1 MLQDLAKLV
10 LFLLAPNR
18 RLRTA
23 TPSFVPS
30 CLLILSFCFIAFS
43 QTQNPPV
50 ERPKPQFDFAPG
62 QHDLKGGQT
71 DSFRV
76 SLKSGDF
83 LSALVLQQQI
93 DISIGL
99 FGPDGKKIAETDSPN
114 DKWGPEPVLLVA
126 NESGEFRVDIFS
138 PNPRAAA
145 GKYEIREVRIEPA
158 TPQEVTAVAVQRK
171 FDEGTRLG
179 NETSGTSL
187 HLAVET
193 LKETLPFYQS
203 THEVYRQ
210 ALTVRA
216 LGVLHMQL
224 GEFRSA
230 LPYLDQSMTLAKT
243 LNDSRQEEVLE
254 TFLGGAYDVLGEP
267 DKALAHYNRALILA
281 RESGNQGVE
290 ASALNNIGKIN
301 NDGSDWEKAIDHYLE
316 ALPVFRALGNR
327 RTEGI
332 TLNNIGV
339 AYTQWGEPEKSIDYL
354 QQALTL
360 LRAVKDTNSESY
372 TLSNIGNSY
381 RKIGDYPKALDFF
394 QQAQTIQKKTGNR
407 KQEADTLDLIG
418 ATYSATGQPEKALS
432 YHQESLKIQREAG
445 NVRREGISLANLG
458 HVYLLLNQPDQ
469 ALEQLNAAV
478 VIFRKISDLNSAAAT
493 LLDAAKAH
501 QQKQDFEQARRDVEE
516 AIGLVETVRARS
528 TSPQLRSSYLASR
541 ENVYEFYIDLLMQ
554 LNAQNPGK
562 GHDAEALHV
571 SERGRARSLLETLNE
586 SSVVIRKG
594 VSPELVDREKLLTQ
608 SLNAKA
614 QRLIQLTALRASQKE
629 IEALN
634 GEINSLEDE
643 FRQVQTSIRRASP
656 AYAALTQP
664 QPLGIKEIQQ
674 QLDPDSLLLEYSLG
688 TDRSYLWVVSTNS
701 LNAYELPGRSRVES
715 VARELYQTLTERS
728 VAKAVETAQD
738 RVDRIARA
746 DSRAQ
751 ELTSELSD
759 MILKPAAAKLG
770 NKRLLIVADGAL
782 QYVPFAALALPNVTS
797 SRPVS
802 GYVAR
807 DSLQLT
813 TSNTPNTGY
822 RPLILD
828 HEVVNLPSAST
839 IAIQRRALANRPLA
853 PKGVAVIADPVFA
866 ASDVRLRSREKS
878 GGQTDANDAQRNASG
893 DLRIIEHVNNSSTA
907 EMVVRRLPFTRQ
919 EAQEILS
926 VASGGA
932 NFRALDFQASRATA
946 LSSELSNYRYLHFA
960 THGYLDTN
968 NPRFSAIV
976 LSLVDKQGKPEDGF
990 LRTIDIYNL
999 KLPAELVVLSACE
1012 TGLGKDIKGEGLVGL
1027 TQGFMYAGARRV
1039 VVSLWNVNDRAT
1051 ADLMG
1056 HLYAGMLRAHKTP
1069 PAALRAAQ
1077 IEMLRA
1083 RQWQQPYFWAAF
1095 VMQGDWK

>member
-18 RLRTA
+18 WLRLAA
-23 TPSFVPS
+23 TGFVLPG
-30 CLLILSFCFIAFS
+30 LLLLSVSGLAFS

-50 ERPKPQFDFAPG
+50 EQQKPQFDFGPG
-62 QHDLKGGQT
+62 QHELKGGQT

-76 SLKSGDF
+76 SLKAGDF
-83 LSALVLQQQI
+83 LSALVVQQQI

-114 DKWGPEPVLLVA
+114 DRWGPEPVLIVA
-126 NESGEFRVDIFS
+126 NQSGEFRVDIFS

-145 GKYEIREVRIEPA
+145 GKYEIREVKIGPA
-158 TPQEVTAVAVQRK
+158 TPQDIDAVAVQRK
-171 FDEGTRLG
+171 FDEGTRLS
-179 NETSGTSL
+179 NESSGSSRQ
-187 HLAVET
+187 LAVET
-193 LKETLPFYQS
+193 LKETLSFYQS
-203 THEVYRQ
+203 THQAYRE
-210 ALTVRA
+210 ALTARA
-216 LGVLHMQL
+216 LGVLYMQL

-230 LPYLDQSMTLAKT
+230 LPYLEQSMTLAET
-243 LNDSRQEEVLE
+243 LHDSRQEEVLE
-254 TFLGGAYDVLGEP
+254 TFLGGANDVLGET
-267 DKALAHYNRALILA
+267 DKALAHYNRALVLA
-281 RESGNQGVE
+281 RQSGNQGVE

-301 NDGSDWEKAIDHYLE
+301 NDASDWEKAIGHYLQ
-316 ALPVFRALGNR
+316 ALPLFRALGNR

-360 LRAVKDTNSESY
+360 LRAVKDTSSESY

-381 RKIGDYPKALDFF
+381 RKMQDYQKALDFF
-394 QQAQTIQKKTGNR
+394 QQAQAIQKQTNNR

-418 ATYSATGQPEKALS
+418 ATYSGMGQPEKAIS
-432 YHQESLKIQREAG
+432 YHQEALKIQREAG

-469 ALEQLNAAV
+469 ALEQLNASV
-478 VIFRKISDLNSAAAT
+478 VIFRKISDLNNAAVT
-493 LLDAAKAH
+493 LLDTAKAH
-501 QQKQDFEQARRDVEE
+501 QQKQDFDQARRDVEE

-528 TSPQLRSSYLASR
+528 TSPQLRSAYLASR

-554 LNAQNPGK
+554 LDAKSPGK
-562 GHDAEALHV
+562 GHDAEALQV
-571 SERGRARSLLETLNE
+571 SERARARSLLDTLNE

-614 QRLIQLTALRASQKE
+614 QRLIQLTALKGSQKE
-629 IEALN
+629 IEALK

-643 FRQVQTSIRRASP
+643 FRQVQASIRSASP

-664 QPLGIKEIQQ
+664 QPLGLKEIQD
-674 QLDPDSLLLEYSLG
+674 QLDPDSVLLEYSLG
-688 TDRSYLWVVSTNS
+688 TDRSYLWLVTTNS
-701 LNAYELPGRSRVES
+701 LKVYELPGRSRIEG

-728 VAKAVETAQD
+728 VIKAVETAPD
-738 RVDRIARA
+738 RVARIARA

-751 ELTSELSD
+751 ELNNQLSD
-759 MILKPAAAKLG
+759 MILKPAAAKFG
-770 NKRLLIVADGAL
+770 DKRLLIVADGAL
-782 QYVPFAALALPNVTS
+782 QYVPFAALALPGVTS

-813 TSNTPNTGY
+813 DNARNADY

-828 HEVVNLPSAST
+828 HEVINLPSAST
-839 IAIQRRALANRPLA
+839 IAIQRRALANRIPA
-853 PKGVAVIADPVFA
+853 PKGVAVIADPVFS
-866 ASDVRLRSREKS
+866 ASDVRLRPREKS
-878 GGQTDANDAQRNASG
+878 DRPDVKDAQRNASD
-893 DLRIIEHVNNSSTA
+893 DLRIIEHVKNSAAA

-932 NFRALDFQASRATA
+932 NLRALDFQASRATA

-968 NPRFSAIV
+968 NPKFSAIV
-976 LSLVDKQGKPEDGF
+976 LSLVDEQGRPEDGF

-999 KLPAELVVLSACE
+999 KIPAELVVLSACE
-1012 TGLGKDIKGEGLVGL
+1012 TGLGQDIKGEGLVGL

-1039 VVSLWNVNDRAT
+1039 VVSLWSVNDKAT
-1051 ADLMG
+1051 ASLMG
-1056 HLYAGMLRAHKTP
+1056 RLYSGMLRMHKTP
-1069 PAALRAAQ
+1069 AAALRAAQ